1 MNQRSGDHRAA
12 SRLVWFLGGVLV
24 LLAALEGFERSHS
37 ALFAATTHRGLT
49 KVAMF
54 DRHPRVNVLFLG
66 SSRTQDGVSPDL
78 ASRALHEIAPALGD
92 VSGFNAAFTGSSL
105 GALVSLV
112 PRFDGRSDLRVAV
125 IELSE
130 PQIFN
135 EAAPWDEPTRVLVT
149 LEDRLA
155 DAIQHVAIVRYRKA
169 LIGANLGRLPSL
181 LAAPSMSG
189 WETKGTE
196 QFASWMGR
204 REARATGFDLTRWR
218 PEVFPATTGAVRV
231 NDDERAVANQ
241 LAALAAHFRTR
252 GVTPIFAVP
261 PLSASERE
269 APERNALRSLFAEV
283 ARRGQCEVWN
293 FATVDVPDA
302 FFRDVSHLNR
312 EGRAQ
317 YSEAL
322 AHELARVLKAGG
334 PAPGQR

>member
-1 MNQRSGDHRAA
+1 
-12 SRLVWFLGGVLV
+12 
-24 LLAALEGFERSHS
+24 
-37 ALFAATTHRGLT
+37 
-49 KVAMF
+49 
-54 DRHPRVNVLFLG
+54 
-66 SSRTQDGVSPDL
+66 
-78 ASRALHEIAPALGD
+78 
-92 VSGFNAAFTGSSL
+92 
-105 GALVSLV
+105 
-112 PRFDGRSDLRVAV
+112 
-125 IELSE
+125 
-130 PQIFN
+130 
-135 EAAPWDEPTRVLVT
+135 
-149 LEDRLA
+149 
-155 DAIQHVAIVRYRKA
+155 
-169 LIGANLGRLPSL
+169 
-181 LAAPSMSG
+181 
-189 WETKGTE
+189 
-196 QFASWMGR
+196 
-204 REARATGFDLTRWR
+204 
-218 PEVFPATTGAVRV
+218 V